1 MQKTDIITITL
12 KGAKAKEYF
21 LKRITENLGIR
32 FKEIPKEPLVIEEKG
47 NSEMAVEIFKKALEL
62 KFLEEVQFKV
72 EESHKLTEPNKEE
85 DSISNNDKDK
95 ANEKGLG
102 DVQLMVLSFLKEH
115 SGKEFLL
122 GELSC
127 NTDCIKS
134 KLKVVLESLL
144 KRNLIEKKKTTNGD
158 VYFVAKNDEVDKNAE
173 LIPADTET
181 ESVQSDITDSTQL
194 LKDETSDFLREEALA
209 NTPSETKR
217 ILELF
222 TTPKY
227 LHILD
232 FVFKDSTFSV
242 EAARRKFDY
251 SDREMLPDVIKVL
264 SGEAI
269 GYSDKDDS
277 TYNVDNTW
285 RAYVLCKLDKIS
297 IESETFQN
305 CIDSLLYKG
314 LIYKDVE
321 GKFNLM

>member
-102 DVQLMVLSFLKEH
+102 DVQLIVLSFLKEH

-194 LKDETSDFLREEALA
+194 LLFIYLNSPKITSLYFKSLSSLIIYGS
-209 NTPSETKR
+209 NSVIGTGI
-217 ILELF
+217 ILL
-222 TTPKY
+222 
-227 LHILD
+227 ILKVPYNLSPLQILIIV
-232 FVFKDSTFSV
+232 FV
-242 EAARRKFDY
+242 
-251 SDREMLPDVIKVL
+251 
-264 SGEAI
+264 
-269 GYSDKDDS
+269 
-277 TYNVDNTW
+277 
-285 RAYVLCKLDKIS
+285 
-297 IESETFQN
+297 
-305 CIDSLLYKG
+305 
-314 LIYKDVE
+314 IYII
-321 GKFNLM
+321 